1 MAYKAKNCPKCGNI
15 YIDTGRKL
23 CPDCYKEYQAKA
35 LEVCSYMRDNPD
47 ATTEEIIKA
56 MEIDV
61 AFIRRMARDGYFESE
76 SVSYPCKKCG
86 APIFKGSLCAKCLG
100 KIQKNLK
107 ISMNAIDARKKL
119 MSLDKAKTTYRTIEK
134 RK

>member
-15 YIDTGRKL
+15 YIETGHKL
-23 CPDCYKEYQAKA
+23 CPDCYKEFQSKA
-35 LEVCSYMRDNPD
+35 LEVCSFMRDNPN
-47 ATTEEIIKA
+47 ATTKEVMEA
-56 MEIDV
+56 MKVDIST
-61 AFIRRMARDGYFESE
+61 IRRMAREGYFEQE
-76 SVSYPCKKCG
+76 TVSYPCKKCG
-86 APIFKGSLCAKCLG
+86 APIFKGTLCAKCLN

-119 MSLDKAKTTYRTIEK
+119 MAFENAQTTYKTFDK